1 VYLECHV
8 CFDQQPA
15 AASQWISTSVVQLL
29 TNIAVGELL
38 DLLLVDPAR
47 CFTEYLPPM
56 TEIRAELPVC

>member
-1 VYLECHV
+1 MDL
-8 CFDQQPA
+8 DQRGPA
-15 AASQWISTSVVQLL
+15 TDQHRRQGP
-29 TNIAVGELL
+29 VGELL